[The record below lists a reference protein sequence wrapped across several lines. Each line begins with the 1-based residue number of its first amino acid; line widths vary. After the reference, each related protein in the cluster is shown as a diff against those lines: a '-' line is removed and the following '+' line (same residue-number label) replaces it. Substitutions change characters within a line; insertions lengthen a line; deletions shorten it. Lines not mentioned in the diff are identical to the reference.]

1 MFGSKQIEKA
11 MSGEATDKKANR
23 KAKFAQL
30 KEKGMG
36 LLEGFINK
44 EDETIDNSFVDGG
57 DSGSSTGTTK
67 GSWTSN
73 KEQEELDKKAK
84 TQKMMMIGAAAVIL
98 LLLFMRKKK

>member
-36 LLEGFINK
+36 LQMNAMRI
-44 EDETIDNSFVDGG
+44 V
-57 DSGSSTGTTK
+57 
-67 GSWTSN
+67 TSLR
-73 KEQEELDKKAK
+73 ES
-84 TQKMMMIGAAAVIL
+84 
-98 LLLFMRKKK
+98 